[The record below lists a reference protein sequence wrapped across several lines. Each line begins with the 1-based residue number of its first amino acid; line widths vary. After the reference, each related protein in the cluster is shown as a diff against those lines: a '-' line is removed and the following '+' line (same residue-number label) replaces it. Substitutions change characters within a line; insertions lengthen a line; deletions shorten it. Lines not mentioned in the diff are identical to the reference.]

1 MKYVSTRGGVS
12 PVRFKDAVMMGL
24 ASDGGLMVPEAVPDV
39 SAKLQNWSHL
49 TYPELA
55 FEVIRVFSDDINE
68 DVLKR
73 MTEESYAGFGHAD
86 VAPLRGVGSLHV
98 LELFHGPTLAFKDF
112 ALQFLGELFS
122 HILLERGQTL
132 NILGA
137 TSGDTGSAAIH
148 AMRGRPGIRVLIMFP
163 DGRTSPLQ
171 ELQMTTVLDDNIF
184 NLAVDGSFDDCQQL
198 LKSVFNDLQFK
209 QALSLG
215 AVNSVNWARVLAQVV
230 YYFWAWYQL
239 RCPAVFDV
247 TVPTGNFGNIFAG
260 YLAKKMGLPLG
271 RLNLATNDNDILA
284 RFFRSGVYQ
293 RGPVHLSLSP
303 AMDIQVASNFE
314 RYLYFQ
320 LGGDAEGVKTF
331 MSGFQDSQTSTLE
344 HLHGDFD
351 WFQAGAVTDAETV
364 ATIEKVFD
372 QFGYLA
378 DPHTAVGIAIAEQYQ
393 RDDVP
398 MVAVAT
404 AHPAKFVEA
413 VEQALPHTP
422 NHHPTLQALAGKE
435 TRRYDLDASE
445 ASLKTFI
452 EGACA

>member
-24 ASDGGLMVPEAVPDV
+24 ASDGGLMVPDVVPDV
-39 SAKLQNWSHL
+39 SAKLQNWSRL

-73 MTEESYAGFGHAD
+73 MTEESYSGFGHAD
-86 VAPLRGVGSLHV
+86 VAPLRDVGSLHV

-209 QALSLG
+209 QAFSLG

-284 RFFRSGVYQ
+284 RFFRSGVYE
-293 RGPVHLSLSP
+293 RGSVHFSLSP

-372 QFGYLA
+372 RFGYLA

>member
-24 ASDGGLMVPEAVPDV
+24 ASDGGLMVPYAVPDV
-39 SAKLQNWSHL
+39 RAKLPNWARL

-73 MTEESYAGFGHAD
+73 MTEESYSGFGHAD

-209 QALSLG
+209 QAFSLG

-284 RFFRSGVYQ
+284 RFFRSGVYE
-293 RGPVHLSLSP
+293 RGPVHFSLSP

-372 QFGYLA
+372 RFGYLA

>member
-1 MKYVSTRGGVS
+1 
-12 PVRFKDAVMMGL
+12 MGL
-24 ASDGGLMVPEAVPDV
+24 ASDGGLMVPDLVPDV
-39 SAKLQNWSHL
+39 SAKLMAWSGL
-49 TYPELA
+49 TYPQLA
-55 FEVIRVFSDDINE
+55 FEVIRVFCDDIVE
-68 DVLKR
+68 DELRR
-73 MTEESYAGFGHAD
+73 MTEGSYAGFNHPD
-86 VAPLRGVGSLHV
+86 VAPLRNVGSLSV

-122 HILLERGQTL
+122 HILLERNETL

-137 TSGDTGSAAIH
+137 TSGDTGSAAIQ

-184 NLAVDGSFDDCQQL
+184 NLAIDGSFDDCQQL
-198 LKSVFNDLQFK
+198 LKSVFNDLPFK
-209 QALSLG
+209 QAYSLG

-230 YYFWAWYQL
+230 YYFWSWYQL
-239 RCPAVFDV
+239 RCPTEFDV

-284 RFFRSGVYQ
+284 RFFKSGVYE
-293 RGPVHLSLSP
+293 RGPVHFSLSP

-320 LGGDAEGVKTF
+320 LGGDAERVEAF
-331 MSGFQDSQTSTLE
+331 MSAFESNKISTLKG
-344 HLHGDFD
+344 LHGGFD

-364 ATIEKVFD
+364 ATIEKIFD

-422 NHHPTLQALAGKE
+422 NHHPTLEALAGKE

>member
-1 MKYVSTRGGVS
+1 MKYVSTRGGVA

-39 SAKLQNWSHL
+39 SGKLPAWSGL
-49 TYPELA
+49 TYPKLA
-55 FEVIRVFSDDINE
+55 FEVIRVFSDDIS
-68 DVLKR
+68 DADLKR

-86 VAPLRGVGSLHV
+86 VAPLREVGSLHV

-198 LKSVFNDLQFK
+198 LKSVFNDLPFK
-209 QALSLG
+209 QAFSLG

-230 YYFWAWYQL
+230 YYFWSWYQL
-239 RCPAVFDV
+239 RCPAEFDV

-271 RLNLATNDNDILA
+271 RLNLAPTI
-284 RFFRSGVYQ
+284 
-293 RGPVHLSLSP
+293 
-303 AMDIQVASNFE
+303 
-314 RYLYFQ
+314 
-320 LGGDAEGVKTF
+320 T
-331 MSGFQDSQTSTLE
+331 TS
-344 HLHGDFD
+344 
-351 WFQAGAVTDAETV
+351 
-364 ATIEKVFD
+364 
-372 QFGYLA
+372 
-378 DPHTAVGIAIAEQYQ
+378 
-393 RDDVP
+393 
-398 MVAVAT
+398 
-404 AHPAKFVEA
+404 
-413 VEQALPHTP
+413 
-422 NHHPTLQALAGKE
+422 
-435 TRRYDLDASE
+435 
-445 ASLKTFI
+445 
-452 EGACA
+452 

>member
-1 MKYVSTRGGVS
+1 
-12 PVRFKDAVMMGL
+12 MGL
-24 ASDGGLMVPEAVPDV
+24 ASDGGLMVPDLVPDV
-39 SAKLQNWSHL
+39 SAKLTAWSGL
-49 TYPELA
+49 TYPQLA
-55 FEVIRVFSDDINE
+55 FEVVRVFCDDIVE
-68 DVLKR
+68 DELRR
-73 MTEESYAGFGHAD
+73 MTEGSYAGFNHPD
-86 VAPLRGVGSLHV
+86 VAPLRNVGSLSV

-122 HILLERGQTL
+122 HILLERNETL

-137 TSGDTGSAAIH
+137 TSGDTGSAAIQ

-184 NLAVDGSFDDCQQL
+184 NLAIDGSFDDCQQL
-198 LKSVFNDLQFK
+198 LKSVFNDLPFK
-209 QALSLG
+209 QAYSLG

-230 YYFWAWYQL
+230 YYFWSWYQL
-239 RCPAVFDV
+239 RCPTEFDV

-284 RFFRSGVYQ
+284 RFFKSGVYE
-293 RGPVHLSLSP
+293 RGPVHFSLSP

-320 LGGDAEGVKTF
+320 LGGDAERVEAF
-331 MSGFQDSQTSTLE
+331 MSAFESNKISTLE
-344 HLHGDFD
+344 GLHGGYD

-364 ATIEKVFD
+364 ATIEKIFD

-422 NHHPTLQALAGKE
+422 NHHPTLEALAGKE

>member
-1 MKYVSTRGGVS
+1 MKYVSTRGGVA

-24 ASDGGLMVPEAVPDV
+24 ASDGGLVVPEAVPDV
-39 SAKLQNWSHL
+39 SAKLSTWSGL

-55 FEVIRVFSDDINE
+55 FEVIRVFSDDINDE
-68 DVLKR
+68 DLKR
-73 MTEESYAGFGHAD
+73 MTRESYAGFGHAD
-86 VAPLRGVGSLHV
+86 VAPLREVGSLQV

-171 ELQMTTVLDDNIF
+171 ELQMTTVLDNNIF

-198 LKSVFNDLQFK
+198 LKSVFNDLPFK
-209 QALSLG
+209 QTFSLG

-239 RCPAVFDV
+239 RCPAEFDV

-284 RFFRSGVYQ
+284 RFFRSGIYE
-293 RGPVHLSLSP
+293 RGPVHFSLSP
-303 AMDIQVASNFE
+303 AMDIQSLVTLSGTLLPIWGRYRASKDI
-314 RYLYFQ
+314 Y
-320 LGGDAEGVKTF
+320 V
-331 MSGFQDSQTSTLE
+331 GFQDKPQRWSTSME
-344 HLHGDFD
+344 ISIGFR
-351 WFQAGAVTDAETV
+351 
-364 ATIEKVFD
+364 
-372 QFGYLA
+372 LA
-378 DPHTAVGIAIAEQYQ
+378 
-393 RDDVP
+393 R
-398 MVAVAT
+398 
-404 AHPAKFVEA
+404 
-413 VEQALPHTP
+413 
-422 NHHPTLQALAGKE
+422 
-435 TRRYDLDASE
+435 
-445 ASLKTFI
+445 
-452 EGACA
+452 

>member
-24 ASDGGLMVPEAVPDV
+24 ASDGGLMVPYAVPDV
-39 SAKLQNWSHL
+39 RAKLPNWARL

-73 MTEESYAGFGHAD
+73 MTEESYSGFGHAD

-209 QALSLG
+209 QAFSLG

-284 RFFRSGVYQ
+284 RFFRSGVYE
-293 RGPVHLSLSP
+293 RGPVHFSLSP

-364 ATIEKVFD
+364 ATIEKIFD

>member
-24 ASDGGLMVPEAVPDV
+24 ASDGGLMVPYAVPDV
-39 SAKLQNWSHL
+39 RAKLPNWARL

-73 MTEESYAGFGHAD
+73 MTEESYSGFGHAD

-209 QALSLG
+209 QAFSLG

-284 RFFRSGVYQ
+284 RFFRSGVYE
-293 RGPVHLSLSP
+293 RGPVHFSLSP

-393 RDDVP
+393 RVDVP

>member
-1 MKYVSTRGGVS
+1 
-12 PVRFKDAVMMGL
+12 MGL
-24 ASDGGLMVPEAVPDV
+24 ASDGGLMVPDLVPDV
-39 SAKLQNWSHL
+39 SAKLMAWSGL
-49 TYPELA
+49 TYPQLA
-55 FEVIRVFSDDINE
+55 FEVIRVFCDDIVE
-68 DVLKR
+68 DELRR
-73 MTEESYAGFGHAD
+73 MTEGSYAGFNHPD
-86 VAPLRGVGSLHV
+86 VAPLRNVGSLSV

-122 HILLERGQTL
+122 HILLERNETL

-137 TSGDTGSAAIH
+137 TSGDTGSAAIQ

-184 NLAVDGSFDDCQQL
+184 NLAIDGSFDDCQQL
-198 LKSVFNDLQFK
+198 LKSVFNDLPFK
-209 QALSLG
+209 QAYSLG

-230 YYFWAWYQL
+230 YYFWSWYQL
-239 RCPAVFDV
+239 RCPTEFDV

-284 RFFRSGVYQ
+284 RFFKSGVYE
-293 RGPVHLSLSP
+293 RGPVHFSLSP

-320 LGGDAEGVKTF
+320 LGGDAERVEAF
-331 MSGFQDSQTSTLE
+331 MSAFESNKISTLKG
-344 HLHGDFD
+344 LHGGFD

-364 ATIEKVFD
+364 ATIEKIFD

-393 RDDVP
+393 RDEVP

-422 NHHPTLQALAGKE
+422 NHHPTLEALAGKE

>member
-24 ASDGGLMVPEAVPDV
+24 ASDGGLMVPSAVPDV
-39 SAKLQNWSHL
+39 RAKLPNWARL

-73 MTEESYAGFGHAD
+73 MTEESYSGFGHAD

-209 QALSLG
+209 QAFSLG

-239 RCPAVFDV
+239 RCPALFDV

-284 RFFRSGVYQ
+284 RFFRSGVYE
-293 RGPVHLSLSP
+293 RGPVHFSLSP

-364 ATIEKVFD
+364 ATIEKIFD

>member
-24 ASDGGLMVPEAVPDV
+24 ASDGGLMVPYVVPDV
-39 SAKLQNWSHL
+39 RAKLPNWARL

-73 MTEESYAGFGHAD
+73 MTEESYSGFGHAD

-122 HILLERGQTL
+122 HILLERRQTL

-209 QALSLG
+209 QAFSLG

-284 RFFRSGVYQ
+284 RFFRSGVYE
-293 RGPVHLSLSP
+293 RGSVHFSLSP

-364 ATIEKVFD
+364 ATIEKIFD

>member
-24 ASDGGLMVPEAVPDV
+24 ASDGGLMVPDVVPDV
-39 SAKLQNWSHL
+39 SAKLQNWSRL

-73 MTEESYAGFGHAD
+73 MTEESYAGFGHTD

-209 QALSLG
+209 QAFSLG

-284 RFFRSGVYQ
+284 RFFRSGVYE
-293 RGPVHLSLSP
+293 RGSVHFSLSP

>member
-1 MKYVSTRGGVS
+1 MEYVSTRGGVS

-24 ASDGGLMVPEAVPDV
+24 ASDGGLMVPYAVPDV
-39 SAKLQNWSHL
+39 RAKLPNWARL

-73 MTEESYAGFGHAD
+73 MTEESYSGFGHAD

-209 QALSLG
+209 QAFSLG

-284 RFFRSGVYQ
+284 RFFRSGVYE
-293 RGPVHLSLSP
+293 RGPVHFSLSP

-393 RDDVP
+393 RVDVP

>member
-24 ASDGGLMVPEAVPDV
+24 ASDGGLMVPDVVPDV
-39 SAKLQNWSHL
+39 SAKLQNWSRL

-73 MTEESYAGFGHAD
+73 MTEESYAGFGHTD

-122 HILLERGQTL
+122 HILLERRQTL

-209 QALSLG
+209 QAYSLG

-284 RFFRSGVYQ
+284 RFFRSGVYE
-293 RGPVHLSLSP
+293 RGPVHFSLSP

-452 EGACA
+452 EGACV

>member
-24 ASDGGLMVPEAVPDV
+24 ASDGGLMVPYAVPDV
-39 SAKLQNWSHL
+39 RAKLPNWARL

-73 MTEESYAGFGHAD
+73 MTEESYSGFGHAD

-122 HILLERGQTL
+122 HILLERRQTL

-209 QALSLG
+209 QAYSLG

-284 RFFRSGVYQ
+284 RFFRSGVYE
-293 RGPVHLSLSP
+293 RGPVHFSLSP

-452 EGACA
+452 EGACV

>member
-24 ASDGGLMVPEAVPDV
+24 ASDGGLMVPYAVPDV
-39 SAKLQNWSHL
+39 RAKLPNWARL

-73 MTEESYAGFGHAD
+73 MTEESYSGFGHAD

-209 QALSLG
+209 QAFSLG

-284 RFFRSGVYQ
+284 RFFRSGVYE
-293 RGPVHLSLSP
+293 RGSVHFSLSP